1 MTRLNVAP
9 RDRAVAVGLS
19 SRIRF
24 QQTFPT
30 AWPRTAPPQPRQ
42 GPAST
47 VRALHIC
54 FVPRADVGLF
64 HPIHSSHVFR
74 ASPWTTRAGRTVR
87 SDRPTPNAFKQQAGS
102 VLLRG
107 VLQPMTFALTRG
119 ENSCGR
125 ALRTSQIPHC
135 ATLLCEET
143 RHRQRNFSCPRDS
156 STSAATMSAP

>member
-1 MTRLNVAP
+1 MRRPLVYRP
-9 RDRAVAVGLS
+9 EFVFS
-19 SRIRF
+19 
-24 QQTFPT
+24 FPT
-30 AWPRTAPPQPRQ
+30 AWPRTTPPQCARQ

-47 VRALHIC
+47 MRALHIRS
-54 FVPRADVGLF
+54 VPRADVRLF
-64 HPIHSSHVFR
+64 HPIHSSHLFR
-74 ASPWTTRAGRTVR
+74 ASPWTMPARETVR
-87 SDRPTPNAFKQQAGS
+87 SDRLTPSAFKQQAGS

-143 RHRQRNFSCPRDS
+143 RHRQRNFSCPSDS
-156 STSAATMSAP
+156 STSAATVSAP